1 MFMHYFNVQNIIFRK
16 LSRKKNM
23 MTLFKVLILSC
34 YVGIVTFYYQP
45 VDGERILA
53 LSPIAGRSHWNFMR
67 GILRALT
74 DHGHQVTVFTSIL
87 DGNRE
92 NYTEID
98 LSKEIEP
105 LVGLNMSDVNN
116 ILVGHIHLINFVH
129 SYSRSTCESFYK
141 NDVIKDSITARNS
154 NYDVVLIEFMASECV
169 SYLSAKLNL
178 PLIYVTPPPLISYTE
193 HLILGHYSNPA
204 FVSHVLAD
212 YAIPRTFYERFTNT
226 LLLVYTSCLL
236 RYKSLFEINQ
246 QPFDLVKPI
255 KPSIVFSNAHYIT
268 DSPRPL
274 PPSVISVGGIHL
286 SQPKRIPEVSYYI
299 FISIRVIYYLNH

>member
-1 MFMHYFNVQNIIFRK
+1 
-16 LSRKKNM
+16 
-23 MTLFKVLILSC
+23 MTL
-34 YVGIVTFYYQP
+34 YYQP
-45 VDGERILA
+45 VEGEHILA
-53 LSPIAGRSHWNFMR
+53 LSPISGQSHWNFMR

-74 DHGHQVTVFTSIL
+74 DHGHRVTVFTSKP

-98 LSKEIEP
+98 LSKEIES
-105 LVGLNMSDVNN
+105 LVRLNISDVQNR
-116 ILVGHIHLINFVH
+116 LVEHTALINFVH
-129 SYSRSTCESFYK
+129 SYSRSTCKSLYE
-141 NDVIKDSITARNS
+141 NNEIKEILRAKKS

-178 PLIYVTPPPLISYTE
+178 PLIYVTPPPLISYME
-193 HLILGHYSNPA
+193 YSILGHYSNPA

-212 YAIPRTFYERFTNT
+212 HGVPRTLYKRFINT
-226 LLLVYTSCLL
+226 MLLVYTSCLL
-236 RYKSLFEINQ
+236 RYKSLFEINP

-274 PPSVISVGGIHL
+274 PPSVIAVGGIHL
-286 SQPKRIPEVSYYI
+286 TQPKAIPEVSYCI
-299 FISIRVIYYLNH
+299 ILNTHVIL